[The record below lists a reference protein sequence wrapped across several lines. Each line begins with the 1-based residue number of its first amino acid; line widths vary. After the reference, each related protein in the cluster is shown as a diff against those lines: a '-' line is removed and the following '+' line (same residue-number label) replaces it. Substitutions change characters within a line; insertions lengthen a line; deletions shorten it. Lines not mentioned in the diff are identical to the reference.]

1 MGIFAVAMVMACP
14 AANAQRHHHHHRA
27 PRVVTVVRPAVAVNV
42 VSNSLDWQNRL
53 SMAVAYLDSHRYL
66 TVKKYAKMT
75 GLTKSVAE
83 AELDAFASDKGKPI
97 VAVAQ
102 GKKKVYAK
110 RG

>member
-1 MGIFAVAMVMACP
+1 METNLKRAMGIIAVAMVVACP
-14 AANAQRHHHHHRA
+14 AANAQRHCRHLHRT
-27 PRVVTVVRPAVAVNV
+27 PRVVT
-42 VSNSLDWQNRL
+42 DWQNRL
-53 SMAVAYLDSHRYL
+53 SMAVAYLDSHSYL

-83 AELDAFASDKGKPI
+83 AELDAFARDKGKPI